1 MLSIV
6 SFRDESIPAAFA
18 FSLWQ
23 PTQYRVNK
31 SWTAVA
37 VSSLDGW
44 LAAGTAAGFW
54 AAGAGAVAGVAFRAA
69 ARPGPGAGACADE
82 TTTQL
87 SPMIAARISLFIP
100 PKRIP
105 QLPPGL
111 RFGFPAVLLFISFCR
126 YLR

>member
-6 SFRDESIPAAFA
+6 SLRDESIPAALA

-23 PTQYRVNK
+23 PTQSRANR

-37 VSSLDGW
+37 VSSPAGW
-44 LAAGTAAGFW
+44 PDAGTTEGDPVT
-54 AAGAGAVAGVAFRAA
+54 GACGVAGVALGAAGRA
-69 ARPGPGAGACADE
+69 GGGACAEE

-87 SPMIAARISLFIP
+87 SPMVAAMMSLFIP

-105 QLPPGL
+105 QLCEH
-111 RFGFPAVLLFISFCR
+111 RRSGFPAPKPYLTICR
-126 YLR
+126 YSG